1 MSYVPNFSPYAVPS
15 CSGGNCNLMR
25 NPVTPEEYSKM
36 FEPPFPAG
44 ATITP
49 ATPNGPSLTEVN
61 NAAANFAEDMAVDQ
75 FISRTSGRGGGGYLD
90 NILRLNRGKLARV
103 RMTFNS
109 GGASSETKVFTGII
123 ETAARDH
130 IVLSDPQTGGRFLL
144 LTIYLDYIEFPEE
157 INYYYPGT
165 NVLNITDE
173 KVLQENPELVPLF
186 EYQKAKKDKFIAHLE
201 ALTWKNER

>member
-1 MSYVPNFSPYAVPS
+1 MSYTQSFNSYPSQSLTADNYRALTVDQYA
-15 CSGGNCNLMR
+15 
-25 NPVTPEEYSKM
+25 KI

-44 ATITP
+44 VPITA
-49 ATPNGPSLTEVN
+49 ATPTGPTAEQINQAN
-61 NAAANFAEDMAVDQ
+61 NEIMEDMAVDN
-75 FISRTSGRGGGGYLD
+75 FISRSSGRSGGGYLD

-109 GGASSETKVFTGII
+109 GGNSSETKVFTGII

-165 NVLNITDE
+165 NVLNITDD
-173 KVLQENPELVPLF
+173 KVLQDNPELLPLY

-201 ALTWKNER
+201 AVTLQNLKR

>member
-1 MSYVPNFSPYAVPS
+1 MSYYPPFYPYPMAPS
-15 CSGGNCNLMR
+15 CGFR
-25 NPVTPEEYSKM
+25 HPVTPEAYSKL

-44 ATITP
+44 APIGPNTP
-49 ATPNGPSLTEVN
+49 VGPSSMSDLSAVS
-61 NAAANFAEDMAVDQ
+61 EDFAVDQ
-75 FISRTSGRGGGGYLD
+75 FVNRTSGRNGGSHID

-109 GGASSETKVFTGII
+109 GGNSSETKVFTGII

-144 LTIYLDYIEFPEE
+144 LMVYLDYIEFPEE

-165 NVLNITDE
+165 NVINIADE
-173 KVLQENPELVPLF
+173 KVLQEHPEIMPLY
-186 EYQKAKKDKFIAHLE
+186 EYQKAKNEKFIHHLE
-201 ALTWKNER
+201 KVTLQNEKS